1 MNNLNA
7 AEILR
12 LLAEPSETFLQI
24 RLRKQASIREMC
36 RALAQT
42 TDAHSR
48 QVLCDVL
55 GFRHAKSAVSLLIE
69 CLDDSSTGVRASAAD
84 ALGKIGDPRAGGPL
98 MRQFEAENALPV
110 RRTLACVLG
119 AVGYQPAIPHLI
131 QCLENPDASLRGCA
145 AWALGILRAS
155 EAVDS
160 LQAALVHE
168 SEAWPESRIQEALQL
183 ISSSDSA

>member
-1 MNNLNA
+1 MDDLNA

-12 LLAEPSETFLQI
+12 LLAAPSETFLQI

-69 CLDDSSTGVRASAAD
+69 CLADPSIGVRASAAD
-84 ALGKIGDPRAGGPL
+84 APGVTWIHGSNIG
-98 MRQFEAENALPV
+98 MAE
-110 RRTLACVLG
+110 
-119 AVGYQPAIPHLI
+119 
-131 QCLENPDASLRGCA
+131 
-145 AWALGILRAS
+145 
-155 EAVDS
+155 
-160 LQAALVHE
+160 
-168 SEAWPESRIQEALQL
+168 
-183 ISSSDSA
+183 SSDGGATTATLWVTESAESGAGDEVIISIAGQRHAIDEIAACQNAADEKRKEERSNTVTLGLILA